1 MQAYLSTR
9 FAHSRAFSIGST
21 TARRAASPSIP
32 AKCEHE
38 HSSPEPYW
46 PRLARALV
54 LMFFAVSLHV
64 WGVRSPEPQEPI
76 YATLA
81 ARLVTLALASPPL
94 PLAPPLRF
102 ITNRPSSSEPRVT
115 LRTSLLNVPVVPG
128 PPAWSSAAVLDP
140 TLIARRNER
149 QHDRRDQRQRDRRND
164 AALRS
169 TGRPIPRTSLR
180 ASRRRRHLR
189 RHRPTMRLQ
198 SRAGRAPAGADD
210 RCGGRDPSARDSNPI
225 DRSIAGSPRLV
236 RKPCCAPSRSERAG
250 SGAIRRT
257 SSAARR
263 RASSPWCSNTR
274 ARSSGSTSMP
284 PRRSIHPSTIAG
296 FGRSFEDVEAQR
308 FQLASCGVS
317 FSSSGHDANALCLGN
332 STFRPKV
339 GSRVL
344 RYTDQVWE
352 FNLARDGSGWQ
363 ILEARI
369 Q

>member
-1 MQAYLSTR
+1 
-9 FAHSRAFSIGST
+9 
-21 TARRAASPSIP
+21 
-32 AKCEHE
+32 
-38 HSSPEPYW
+38 
-46 PRLARALV
+46 V
-54 LMFFAVSLHV
+54 LIFFAVSLHV

-102 ITNRPSSSEPRVT
+102 ITNRRSSSESRVT

-128 PPAWSSAAVLDP
+128 PPARSSAAVLDP
-140 TLIARRNER
+140 TLKPVGTSSNTIVGTSDNAVVGTSGITIDWTAHTPDVAPRPATAAPQAGATLDDAPPVAPLVEPQTAPMTGAAVAIPLRETRIQSTAPSLDRLALSASRVALPADRKEPDPTDPADEQRRQKEGVLAVVFEYTRALER
-149 QHDRRDQRQRDRRND
+149 LDVHATKAVYPSVDDRRLRQ
-164 AALRS
+164 
-169 TGRPIPRTSLR
+169 
-180 ASRRRRHLR
+180 
-189 RHRPTMRLQ
+189 
-198 SRAGRAPAGADD
+198 
-210 RCGGRDPSARDSNPI
+210 
-225 DRSIAGSPRLV
+225 
-236 RKPCCAPSRSERAG
+236 
-250 SGAIRRT
+250 
-257 SSAARR
+257 
-263 RASSPWCSNTR
+263 
-274 ARSSGSTSMP
+274 
-284 PRRSIHPSTIAG
+284 
-296 FGRSFEDVEAQR
+296 SFEDVETQR